1 MRSNTPKDGAQR
13 AATAGV
19 IAPPPLIYGVP
30 LLAGLLLD
38 RWMPWRILAERTTL
52 PAALLLVLLGFIA
65 LPAVL
70 AFRRA
75 RTHPEPWKPT
85 KALVTVGP
93 YRYSRNP
100 MYLGFTLCYAGLAI
114 WQNSVWPL
122 IALPAVLM
130 VVQVGV
136 IQREERYLAGLFG
149 DAYLA
154 YRARVR
160 RWL

>member
-1 MRSNTPKDGAQR
+1 MTDAARP
-13 AATAGV
+13 ATAGV

-38 RWMPWRILAERTTL
+38 RWFPWPLVPERLTL
-52 PAALLLVLLGFIA
+52 PLGLVFVVLGFIA
-65 LPAVL
+65 LPAIL
-70 AFRRA
+70 AFRHA

-100 MYLGFTLCYAGLAI
+100 MYVGMTLLYLGTTI
-114 WQNSVWPL
+114 WQNTLWPL
-122 IALPAVLM
+122 VALPAV
-130 VVQVGV
+130 VAVIHVGV
-136 IQREERYLAGLFG
+136 IQREERYLERLFG
-149 DAYLA
+149 DDYRA
-154 YRARVR
+154 YRDRVR